1 MDIVLLTVLWH
12 LIPFAIFFWLFR
24 DLNRK
29 AQLTA
34 LTVPLIQLFL
44 ILLFSAIAWE
54 GIIIVFAFGFLLP
67 YIGLTALNF
76 AGACSVAYCYRRGWK
91 QTAGVLLFCGVL
103 AFMLALSMLMR

>member
-1 MDIVLLTVLWH
+1 MNIVLFTVLWY
-12 LIPFAIFFWLFR
+12 LFPFAIFFWLFR

-44 ILLFSAIAWE
+44 ILLFSAIARE
-54 GIIIVFAFGFLLP
+54 GIIIVFAFGFLPP

-76 AGACSVAYCYRRGWK
+76 AGARSVAYCYRRGWK

>member
-1 MDIVLLTVLWH
+1 MNIVLLTVLWH

-29 AQLTA
+29 AQLT
-34 LTVPLIQLFL
+34 
-44 ILLFSAIAWE
+44 
-54 GIIIVFAFGFLLP
+54 VFAFGFLLP

>member
-1 MDIVLLTVLWH
+1 MNIVLFTVLWH

-44 ILLFSAIAWE
+44 ILLFGATDRE
-54 GIIIVFAFGFLLP
+54 GIIIVFAFGFLP
-67 YIGLTALNF
+67 P
-76 AGACSVAYCYRRGWK
+76 
-91 QTAGVLLFCGVL
+91 
-103 AFMLALSMLMR
+103 

>member
-1 MDIVLLTVLWH
+1 MNIVLLTVLWH

-44 ILLFSAIAWE
+44 ILLFSAIARE
-54 GIIIVFAFGFLLP
+54 GIIIVFAF
-67 YIGLTALNF
+67 
-76 AGACSVAYCYRRGWK
+76 ACSVAYCYRRGWK